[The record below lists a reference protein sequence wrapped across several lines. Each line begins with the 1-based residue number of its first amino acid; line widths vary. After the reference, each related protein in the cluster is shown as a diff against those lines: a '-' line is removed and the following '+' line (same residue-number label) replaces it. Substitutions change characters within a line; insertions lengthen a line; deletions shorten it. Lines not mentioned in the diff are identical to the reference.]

1 MGTQVLWR
9 RRSLL
14 VPPQP
19 ATGGIT
25 RGADVSDYKYCRI
38 VRLGKRPDEEEI
50 GEPGQTTAIIGKV
63 GVAGAAVA
71 GAIAPGQTT
80 AIIGK
85 AVGAGATVG
94 AYAAGQTTAII
105 GKAGAA
111 IGAYAATWIPTG
123 AKLAMDLAIERA
135 GGAMETISITVA
147 EWTSTGFK
155 FVPWDEVLETIKA
168 AYATVV
174 DTAGSIA
181 PSGSA
186 RLLSLDTQ
194 YTHGIR
200 QLYDYM
206 LSLAGKTPEYVIDS
220 LCSLPDWLL
229 QNLPNRLHAPL
240 IVVGGAAGAA
250 GIIYLGSSV
259 YKWIR
264 DQKTKL
270 LGTSVMDFGYVLS
283 RNLSHNKDTQP
294 DALTKWKLHQ
304 AVLDGIFSKAP
315 KTKKGMYMPQ
325 ANENT
330 MKFLTPAMV
339 EGRAARTDFALHF

>member
-1 MGTQVLWR
+1 M
-9 RRSLL
+9 
-14 VPPQP
+14 
-19 ATGGIT
+19 
-25 RGADVSDYKYCRI
+25 
-38 VRLGKRPDEEEI
+38 GKRPKEEEI
-50 GEPGQTTAIIGKV
+50 GKPGQTTAIIGKV

-71 GAIAPGQTT
+71 GAIAP
-80 AIIGK
+80 
-85 AVGAGATVG
+85 
-94 AYAAGQTTAII
+94 GQTTAII

-283 RNLSHNKDTQP
+283 RDLHHDDKEATPN
-294 DALTKWKLHQ
+294 AITKWQIHEAIMQGL
-304 AVLDGIFSKAP
+304 LKAP
-315 KTKKGMYMPQ
+315 KMKKGMYKPQ
-325 ANENT
+325 NDNAHT
-330 MKFLTPAMV
+330 LQFLTPARI